1 MRVIVDA
8 NPYIFHLDI
17 KERWVI
23 SFKLQPPLHPDKE
36 TPLPTTYEDGRGEAE
51 SFRKFWASEK
61 SLVAAEKW

>member
-8 NPYIFHLDI
+8 NPYIFQLDI

-36 TPLPTTYEDGRGEAE
+36 TPYQLHTRMEGG
-51 SFRKFWASEK
+51 SRKLSEVLGK
-61 SLVAAEKW
+61 RKISCSCWKM